1 MQIAGAYPTS
11 VLLYYVILWQNIT
24 IVFPVISYY
33 FGEKMFQLCKM
44 QIACLIMLIFSGL
57 NYIREGKGQ
66 VCNRYFDWV
75 FILAEITVFF
85 DGFSV
90 VTVNYLVISHRSI
103 NVFIH
108 FMFLASLDAFFLHGF
123 HLFSFPDRCVWEKPV
138 TCGNPSGISSR
149 CGFKCCF
156 MHAIHS
162 FCPGNFH

>member
-1 MQIAGAYPTS
+1 MQVAGAYPTS
-11 VLLYYVILWQNIT
+11 VLLHFVFLWQNIR

-66 VCNRYFDWV
+66 ICNRYFDWV

-103 NVFIH
+103 NVFI
-108 FMFLASLDAFFLHGF
+108 FPKLILCFLLHLMLFFTW
-123 HLFSFPDRCVWEKPV
+123 FSFIFFP
-138 TCGNPSGISSR
+138 
-149 CGFKCCF
+149 
-156 MHAIHS
+156 
-162 FCPGNFH
+162 